1 MPISHEAAWTADRR
15 RREIAAKLRDVREY
29 VSDLA
34 DGNAGREVAILME
47 LLALERTENC
57 GIEG

>member
-1 MPISHEAAWTADRR
+1 MPHEAAWTADRR

-29 VSDLA
+29 VSGIA
-34 DGNAGREVAILME
+34 GGNAGREVAILME
-47 LLALERTENC
+47 LLALTRTEKC